1 MSNYTIQLEGAAKD
15 AYIAARF
22 NTPAPAQNAGV
33 IKMKIEQL
41 VFNMI
46 TENTGT
52 HMLDSGGAGGRAW
65 QRNQGLTLEH
75 FQNEPEATIKVCA
88 ADDECPEVDV
98 SVFHKLTDGSLY
110 LDDLC
115 DEFNSIE
122 CGQWNGQYYGTDS
135 EMSDWLD
142 DNEFES
148 EGDGWNTY
156 NWGSNLSQTLQ
167 GQDLKRHGDDYIL
180 LQVHGGADVR
190 GGYTDAK
197 LFKVNEHCMSYEA
210 IDDIC
215 MFSVD
220 DDGGYV
226 SIDWHGEWTNQDGQC
241 ATVEDFANFFKHS
254 GGGLIAGNIN
264 QH

>member
-1 MSNYTIQLEGAAKD
+1 MN
-15 AYIAARF
+15 
-22 NTPAPAQNAGV
+22 
-33 IKMKIEQL
+33 IEKL
-41 VFNMI
+41 VFSMI

-52 HMLDSGGAGGRAW
+52 HMLDSGGAAGRAW
-65 QRNQGLTLEH
+65 QRNKGLTLEH

-88 ADDECPEVDV
+88 ADDEWPEVDV
-98 SVFHKLTDGSLY
+98 SIFHKLTDGSLY

-115 DEFNSIE
+115 DEFNAIE
-122 CGQWNGQYYGTDS
+122 CGQWNGEYYGTDS
-135 EMSDWLD
+135 EMSHWLD

-148 EGDGWNTY
+148 EGDAWNTY

-180 LQVHGGADVR
+180 VQVHGGADVR

-197 LFKVNEHCMSYEA
+197 LFKVNEHCMPFEA
-210 IDDIC
+210 IDDMC

-220 DDGGYV
+220 DGEGGYV
-226 SIDWHGEWTNQDGQC
+226 AISWHGEWINQDGGC
-241 ATVEDFANFFKHS
+241 ATVDDFAAFFNYS
-254 GGGLIAGNIN
+254 GGELIAGHIN

>member
-1 MSNYTIQLEGAAKD
+1 MN
-15 AYIAARF
+15 
-22 NTPAPAQNAGV
+22 
-33 IKMKIEQL
+33 IEQL
-41 VFNMI
+41 VFSMI

-65 QRNQGLTLEH
+65 QRNQGLTIEH

-88 ADDECPEVDV
+88 VDDEWPEVDV
-98 SVFHKLTDGSLY
+98 SIFHKLTDGSLY

-115 DEFNSIE
+115 NEFNAID
-122 CGQWNGQYYGTDS
+122 CGQWNGEYYGTDS

-142 DNEFES
+142 DHGFES

-156 NWGSNLSQTLQ
+156 NWGSVLSQTLQ
-167 GQDLKRHGDDYIL
+167 GQDLKRDGEDYIL

-197 LFKVNEHCMSYEA
+197 LFKVNEHCMPVEA
-210 IDDIC
+210 ILDNC

-220 DDGGYV
+220 DGDGGYV
-226 SIDWHGEWTNQDGQC
+226 SIDWSGEWINQEGGC
-241 ATVEDFANFFKHS
+241 ATVDDFAAFFKHS
-254 GGGLIAGNIN
+254 SGQLIAGYIN